1 MQFELAPFDL
11 PSGYG
16 EGVLSLEDAKEHLGV
31 LGTDFDDL
39 IGLLRDAAVDMVE
52 RYCGVYLAPRTG
64 VEWTAERLC
73 LPVELGVSPVTAVS
87 HVTWLGHGGAAVS
100 GDGAVFRI
108 AERGRLLAVPGQALP
123 SGVAGGVRI
132 TFDAGYT
139 DANRPAALVRAVAM
153 FTAHLFNHREA
164 VASGTIGGE
173 IPLGFR
179 TLCNAYRIPVL

>member
-1 MQFELAPFDL
+1 MRFELAPFDL

-64 VEWTAERLC
+64 VVWTAERLC
-73 LPVELGVSPVTAVS
+73 WPVELGVSPVTAIS
-87 HVTWLGHGGAAVS
+87 GVTWLGHDGVEVT
-100 GDGAVFRI
+100 GDAAVFRI

-123 SGVAGGVRI
+123 SGVAGGVRV
-132 TFDAGYT
+132 TFEAGYT
-139 DANRPAALVRAVAM
+139 DVNRPAALVRAVAM

-179 TLCNAYRIPVL
+179 TLCNAYRMPVL